1 MWSMKVAI
9 LTAGSLW
16 LVGLTDQSFG
26 QSLRLGPDGVE
37 VRPAPEGL
45 PPRRPPPRVR
55 DELRDRMFEL
65 REACEDGNTRAC
77 VRLGII
83 IGENR
88 ERREGWRREHPELF
102 FYER

>member
-26 QSLRLGPDGVE
+26 HSLRLGPDGVE

-55 DELRDRMFEL
+55 DELRDRMFECGKL
-65 REACEDGNTRAC
+65 ARTAIRAPAFG
-77 VRLGII
+77 L
-83 IGENR
+83 E
-88 ERREGWRREHPELF
+88 
-102 FYER
+102 